1 MEGGFRV
8 KMFTVFNL
16 LAAVPNILFGTCV
29 GTQRGGDLRPRPQG
43 GSGGGALSG
52 GDRGA
57 WQ

>member
-29 GTQRGGDLRPRPQG
+29 GTQGGGDLRPRPQG

-52 GDRGA
+52 GD
-57 WQ
+57 